1 MNIKT
6 MENKV
11 KVWLARDKDG
21 KLFVHFL
28 IPDKKEDRW
37 VLDWD
42 FLSVEIDSS
51 LFPSVKWE
59 DDKPTEFYTTLDEP
73 QPKQEQPKTKQEI
86 DWEQRRYEIAKE
98 MMPELYRQ
106 GREVMKYGQKFEW
119 DEIVNGAVN
128 FADMLIEKLKKGE

>member
-86 DWEQRRYEIAKE
+86 DWEQRRYEIAKDILST
-98 MMPELYRQ
+98 MFCHPKPAINRQ
-106 GREVMKYGQKFEW
+106 EDINF
-119 DEIVNGAVN
+119 AVKA
-128 FADMLIEKLKKGE
+128 ADMLIQKLKEKSE